1 MKLPRPR
8 LQKLSLG
15 LRLLGALG
23 GLVLLGLLI
32 WWAARSLSRIPGQ
45 NWPEVAGIATVIASV
60 LTLGPILWA
69 ILRYRQLA
77 EDQKK
82 SKHYQAWQAISD
94 AQGKSGSG
102 GRRTALEDLHRD
114 GVSLQGVDLSG
125 RAFLSGLELPGAGL
139 GSTNLQGAI
148 LVCANLQRADL
159 SDANLQEA
167 ILWCANLQ
175 EAILWGANLQG
186 ADLGGAN
193 LQGADLSDANFQ
205 GAILV
210 QVDLSR
216 ARGLTRERV
225 LSAAD
230 WRGAALPPDLSDL
243 TLPLAAL
250 DEDLERTRKAPPPEQ
265 AT

>member
-1 MKLPRPR
+1 M
-8 LQKLSLG
+8 
-15 LRLLGALG
+15 

-32 WWAARSLSRIPGQ
+32 WWGAWGLSTIPGQ

-69 ILRYRQLA
+69 ILRYRQLV

-82 SKHYQAWQAISD
+82 SKHYQAWQAISN

-125 RAFLSGLELPGAGL
+125 KAFLSGLELPGASL
-139 GSTNLQGAI
+139 GSANFQGAI
-148 LVCANLQRADL
+148 LVGADLQGADLSVADLQGATLWCANLRG
-159 SDANLQEA
+159 A
-167 ILWCANLQ
+167 ILWCAK
-175 EAILWGANLQG
+175 LQG

-193 LQGADLSDANFQ
+193 LEGADLSDASFQ

-210 QVDLSR
+210 QVNLSTT
-216 ARGLTRERV
+216 RGLTRERV
-225 LSAAD
+225 LFAAD

-243 TLPLAAL
+243 TLPLGAL
-250 DEDLERTRKAPPPEQ
+250 DEDLERLRKTPPPEQ